1 MKILV
6 TGSRGL
12 VENVSNYLQKRNP
25 KFKVI
30 TTNRSET
37 DLFSFNETKNYFMIQ
52 HLDKESWWYICKQYK
67 RTQFLLE
74 NLKINSNLLEATIGL
89 EDIKII
95 NLGGSC
101 ITVGCSKP
109 YKRKFIYEWNT

>member
-12 VENVSNYLQKRNP
+12 VGKNVSNYLQKRNP

-37 DLFSFNETKNYFMIQ
+37 DLFSFNETKKLLHILQKNILELKQKVTINNYRNQISFHSKINKIGFNENIENYF
-52 HLDKESWWYICKQYK
+52 DKEV
-67 RTQFLLE
+67 
-74 NLKINSNLLEATIGL
+74 
-89 EDIKII
+89 IK
-95 NLGGSC
+95 
-101 ITVGCSKP
+101 
-109 YKRKFIYEWNT
+109 